1 MAEENNTDEV
11 ETEEKTLEDQ
21 LAALEEV
28 AASLGEDTETK
39 SDHSAEECEDDDCEE
54 HGSEEASDEEASD
67 EDASD
72 EEAPADDA
80 PEEDMEEKVAAAVE
94 EVLAEGEEV
103 DEKAVTEEVDEKAA
117 TEEVDEK
124 AATLTGFPHDRV
136 VLDDEEQEDD
146 SEDLL
151 KPPGGVENA
160 KEGVPKKRVIV
171 VEMDPEQITDDMK
184 AYVVEVD
191 DDKAS
196 VNMVPEEEDVPV
208 RPVLEEEDA
217 EEMTHPARPNMAR
230 PNMGS
235 DVPSLPV
242 PVPEMEE
249 EEEEEDEKGW
259 GKKPGKNRLAR
270 LMALANGDDEEDE
283 DEKEGVPTPNFPT
296 AILIGKEDSE
306 AMSVNDHLDQE
317 ALANRLERLGADTK
331 SLGSD
336 DYLCAIER
344 TVRAGD
350 VCNFCRGGCA
360 SEKGLPGLLE
370 IEVMAELEFK
380 GEVVDSGYA
389 PKDDIFVLDLK
400 TADGF
405 IETYYAGNGS
415 SLGWIALDGEVEE
428 KSAEAEGTTIVSFE
442 EAEMVALKNVK
453 GKSLGVDVDIF
464 QGEDAYVVEI
474 DGIDGKSYDAYVGV
488 DGQFLGSDMIELTDE
503 EAAEIKELQV
513 EKDVL
518 EAEIGLKRLY
528 PASRTTELIE
538 DGFAM
543 PDGRFPIVTTSDLNT
558 VIVAATNVKSQ
569 DIRDHIT
576 KRAEDLEATD
586 LIPEAW
592 SEEKTAEEAEFVA
605 SLMEMQMMEVEDDLD
620 TE

>member
-28 AASLGEDTETK
+28 AASLGEDTEIK

-54 HGSEEASDEEASD
+54 HGTKDASD
-67 EDASD
+67 EDASAED
-72 EEAPADDA
+72 AETKDDAPAEDA
-80 PEEDMEEKVAAAVE
+80 PEENMEEKVAAAVE

-103 DEKAVTEEVDEKAA
+103 DEKA
-117 TEEVDEK
+117 
-124 AATLTGFPHDRV
+124 ATLTGFPHDRV
-136 VLDDEEQEDD
+136 VLDDDDQEDD

-171 VEMDPEQITDDMK
+171 VEMDPEQITEDMK

-196 VNMVPEEEDVPV
+196 IDLVPEEEEVPV
-208 RPVLEEEDA
+208 RPVLDVPRPPVLEEEDA
-217 EEMTHPARPNMAR
+217 EEMTHPARPNM
-230 PNMGS
+230 GS
-235 DVPSLPV
+235 DVPTLTMPV
-242 PVPEMEE
+242 PVA
-249 EEEEEDEKGW
+249 EEEEEDDKGW

-270 LMALANGDDEEDE
+270 LMALANGDDPDEE
-283 DEKEGVPTPNFPT
+283 EKEAVPAPNLPT

-306 AMSVNDHLDQE
+306 PMSVNDHLDQE
-317 ALANRLERLGADTK
+317 ALANRLERLGTDTK
-331 SLGSD
+331 SLGGD
-336 DYLCAIER
+336 GYLCAIER
-344 TVRAGD
+344 TVRGGD

-370 IEVMAELEFK
+370 IEVMAETEFK

-428 KSAEAEGTTIVSFE
+428 KTAEAEGTAIVSFE

-503 EAAEIKELQV
+503 EAAEIKELQS
-513 EKDVL
+513 EKDVI

-528 PASRTTELIE
+528 PASRTEQLIE

-543 PDGRFPIVTTSDLNT
+543 SDGRFPIVTRSDLTT
-558 VIVAATNVKSQ
+558 VIVAAGSSKSL
-569 DIRDHIT
+569 DIRGHIT
-576 KRAEDLEATD
+576 KRAEELEATD
-586 LIPEAW
+586 LIPEGW

-605 SLMEMQMMEVEDDLD
+605 SLMEMQMMEVEEDLD

>member
-1 MAEENNTDEV
+1 
-11 ETEEKTLEDQ
+11 
-21 LAALEEV
+21 
-28 AASLGEDTETK
+28 
-39 SDHSAEECEDDDCEE
+39 
-54 HGSEEASDEEASD
+54 
-67 EDASD
+67 
-72 EEAPADDA
+72 
-80 PEEDMEEKVAAAVE
+80 
-94 EVLAEGEEV
+94 
-103 DEKAVTEEVDEKAA
+103 
-117 TEEVDEK
+117 
-124 AATLTGFPHDRV
+124 
-136 VLDDEEQEDD
+136 
-146 SEDLL
+146 
-151 KPPGGVENA
+151 
-160 KEGVPKKRVIV
+160 
-171 VEMDPEQITDDMK
+171 MDPEQITEDMK

-196 VNMVPEEEDVPV
+196 IDLIPEEEEVPV
-208 RPVLEEEDA
+208 RPVLDVPRPPVLEEEDA
-217 EEMTHPARPNMAR
+217 EEMTHPARPNM
-230 PNMGS
+230 GS
-235 DVPSLPV
+235 DVPTLTMPV
-242 PVPEMEE
+242 PVAEE
-249 EEEEEDEKGW
+249 EEEEEDDKGW

-270 LMALANGDDEEDE
+270 LMALANGDDPDEE
-283 DEKEGVPTPNFPT
+283 EKKAVPAPDFPT

-306 AMSVNDHLDQE
+306 PMSVNDHLDQD
-317 ALANRLERLGADTK
+317 ALANRLERLGTDTK
-331 SLGSD
+331 SLGGD
-336 DYLCAIER
+336 GYLCAIER
-344 TVRAGD
+344 TVRGGD

-370 IEVMAELEFK
+370 IEVMAETEFK

-428 KSAEAEGTTIVSFE
+428 KTAEAEGTTIVSFE

-503 EAAEIKELQV
+503 EAAEIKELQS
-513 EKDVL
+513 EKDVI

-528 PASRTTELIE
+528 PASRTEQLIE

-543 PDGRFPIVTTSDLNT
+543 SDGRFPIVTRSDLTT
-558 VIVAATNVKSQ
+558 VIVAAGSSKSH

-576 KRAEDLEATD
+576 KRAEELEATD
-586 LIPEAW
+586 LIPEGW

-605 SLMEMQMMEVEDDLD
+605 SLMEMQMMEVEEDLD